1 MSNVNAEYLKQA
13 IVDFR
18 DVVLN
23 QRGAIAENGMTNDQI
38 NDVLNEFDY
47 YFDDIK
53 YSIPSADTITLPI
66 TEYEQ
71 LMAIKKAAC
80 IYVREEVNWEDAV
93 LHEEGGDEKAMEW
106 FVNEYSEH
114 NYG

>member
-1 MSNVNAEYLKQA
+1 MSNLSRIRVIEIYDDFYRVNSTKFNHYPSPQEIEEAFNA
-13 IVDFR
+13 
-18 DVVLN
+18 
-23 QRGAIAENGMTNDQI
+23 
-38 NDVLNEFDY
+38 NE
-47 YFDDIK
+47 
-53 YSIPSADTITLPI
+53 PATITLPI

-80 IYVREEVNWEDAV
+80 VYVREEVNWEEHGI
-93 LHEEGGDEKAMEW
+93 HEEGGDEKAMEW

>member
-1 MSNVNAEYLKQA
+1 MTCKSTQKRLA
-13 IVDFR
+13 I
-18 DVVLN
+18 
-23 QRGAIAENGMTNDQI
+23 QT
-38 NDVLNEFDY
+38 
-47 YFDDIK
+47 
-53 YSIPSADTITLPI
+53 DTITLPI

-80 IYVREEVNWEDAV
+80 IYVREEVNWEDHGI
-93 LHEEGGDEKAMEW
+93 HEEGGDEKAMEW